1 MKAVAAV
8 DITEDLVMAPPMV
21 GHRQR
26 LRTRFLSREESA
38 LTEERLLELLLTFA
52 IPQKDVRPLAGT
64 LLERF
69 GSLQAVLNADSD
81 VLRQVIGIGD
91 AALVLIKLVGYLAGK
106 HRLPSKVTEVLES
119 DHLQQALFPSESVD
133 SQIQKLPSVPLKH
146 PRTSQ
151 RSQRSRTGLFGK
163 GLMRETL
170 EMLPQLPDTESI
182 EEVRTFLRGA
192 LHFNSART
200 RQRCASYITSRLFP
214 KGRVDQALCA
224 FAKQYSGTQA
234 LRDVCF
240 YRFMQ
245 AEPMLAQFLQEGL
258 FPALGRGFVT
268 RSAVRLFLEERFP
281 EAKPKTVQSTASSI
295 IEVLTTAG
303 LARLEK
309 TKLAFQRR
317 EVCIESFAFILHSE
331 FPEPGMY
338 DLGKIETHPV
348 LQTLLWRPDRI
359 LPALYELRNRGLIAK
374 ISEIDSIRQFTTRY
388 NLNDLVLHLLEAQ
401 GVTW

>member
-8 DITEDLVMAPPMV
+8 DIIEDLVMAHPMV

-26 LRTRFLSREESA
+26 LRSRFLSREKSA
-38 LTEERLLELLLTFA
+38 LTDEGLLELLLTFA

-69 GSLQAVLNADSD
+69 GSLQAVLNADPD
-81 VLRQVIGIGD
+81 LLRQVTGIGD
-91 AALVLIKLVGYLAGK
+91 SALVLLKLVGHLAGK
-106 HRLPSKVTEVLES
+106 NRLPSKAPKILES
-119 DHLQQALFPSESVD
+119 HTLQQTLFSSDSSEPQVH
-133 SQIQKLPSVPLKH
+133 KPAPLPSQS
-146 PRTSQ
+146 PRTN
-151 RSQRSRTGLFGK
+151 RRAPRPRTGLFGK
-163 GLMRETL
+163 GLMKEIVKF
-170 EMLPQLPDTESI
+170 LPQLPDVKSV

-192 LHFNSART
+192 LHFNSAHT
-200 RQRCASYITSRLFP
+200 RQRYASYITARLFP
-214 KGRVDQALCA
+214 TGSIDKALCL

-234 LRDVCF
+234 LRDVCL

-245 AEPMLAQFLQEGL
+245 AEPVVAQFLQDGL
-258 FPALGRGFVT
+258 FPALGRGFVA
-268 RSAVRLFLEERFP
+268 RVAVRQFLEERFP
-281 EAKPKTVQSTASSI
+281 DAKRQTVQSTASSI

-309 TKLAFQRR
+309 AKLAFQLR

-338 DLGKIETHPV
+338 DLTKIETHPV
-348 LQTLLWRPDRI
+348 LQTLLWRPDKI

-374 ISEIDSIRQFTTRY
+374 ISEIDSVRQFTTRY
-388 NLNDLVLHLLEAQ
+388 HLHDLVQHLREPQ
-401 GVTW
+401 GVAW